1 MRRYLSKDP
10 GPSKTEPVTLP
21 PAVMSILLPHIDAA
35 NKDAA
40 TSVSATVAGGLNQR
54 MRQLQ
59 QENDELYNVLKASE
73 TGKLK
78 DEVRSL
84 RRAVAKLEGALKG
97 IFAPQIRA
105 FPILNRSYVSFSE
118 SHQVISSLSYVLLLV
133 RHFDT
138 RR

>member
-1 MRRYLSKDP
+1 
-10 GPSKTEPVTLP
+10 
-21 PAVMSILLPHIDAA
+21 MSVLLPHIDTA
-35 NKDAA
+35 NKDTA

-54 MRQLQ
+54 MLQLQ

-97 IFAPQIRA
+97 ISAPQIRA
-105 FPILNRSYVSFSE
+105 FTMLNKLYVSFLE
-118 SHQVISSLSYVLLLV
+118 SHQVISSLSYVLLLF
-133 RHFDT
+133 RHTDT